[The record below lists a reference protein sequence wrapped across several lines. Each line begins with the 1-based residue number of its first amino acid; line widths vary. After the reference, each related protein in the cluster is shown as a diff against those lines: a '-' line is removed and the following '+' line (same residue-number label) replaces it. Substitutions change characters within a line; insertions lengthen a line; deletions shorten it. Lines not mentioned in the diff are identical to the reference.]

1 MTKTLRIAPAGDD
14 GPKKAGSMQSF
25 KRCVKCRAAFVVLA
39 QFETATEPHVDEVRC
54 PHCDAKNPTAFYG
67 RLVGEIEV
75 RRGRRA

>member
-1 MTKTLRIAPAGDD
+1 MPSTNDD

-25 KRCVKCRAAFVVLA
+25 KRCARCQATFVVLA
-39 QFETATEPHVDEVRC
+39 QFEPATEPHVADVMC

-67 RLVGEIEV
+67 RLVGEIAV